1 MSYTFE
7 ILGVSPVLHFFN
19 CQQEI
24 LVQQPRTG
32 VAYLGSYKCT
42 LDTLLESAETT
53 AHSQGWHLDQVV
65 DTVVSF
71 WINNMESI
79 RHWQDRLQT
88 AGDQS
93 LIVSRLADLK
103 SLRSEFEW
111 LFTQ

>member
-1 MSYTFE
+1 MAYTFE
-7 ILGVSPVLHFFN
+7 ILGVSPVLQFFN

-24 LVQQPRTG
+24 LVQKPQTG

-53 AHSQGWHLDQVV
+53 ANSQGWHLDAVV

-71 WINNMESI
+71 WMNNMESI
-79 RHWQDRLQT
+79 RYWQDRLQH
-88 AGDQS
+88 AGEQS
-93 LIVSRLADLK
+93 LMISRLADLK

-111 LFTQ
+111 LLRQ